1 MNSSDPSEWNTNSQ
15 GLKISAF
22 SALDDLSQIAV
33 GFANGAVTVIRG
45 DLIHDRGTRQ
55 RVVHESE
62 EPVTGVELVI
72 DPTQAQKM
80 TILFVS
86 TTSKLLKLV
95 IAGKGHGQP
104 PRTVEDS
111 GCAAGCMTLNKRTG
125 DIIVARDDAVY
136 YYTLEGRGPCFA
148 NDGATNF
155 VSIYRDYVALVAPP
169 NSSRNGSSD
178 NLQRRLGGS
187 MGGSTAESLFNAST
201 FTMVDPTLQIL
212 VHQESLIS
220 PVRALFEIWGDLY
233 ILMQDGKV

>member
-1 MNSSDPSEWNTNSQ
+1 M
-15 GLKISAF
+15 
-22 SALDDLSQIAV
+22 
-33 GFANGAVTVIRG
+33 
-45 DLIHDRGTRQ
+45 
-55 RVVHESE
+55 HESE

-95 IAGKGHGQP
+95 IAGKGQGQP

-169 NSSRNGSSD
+169 LTCTVIFSMYRNSS
-178 NLQRRLGGS
+178 
-187 MGGSTAESLFNAST
+187 
-201 FTMVDPTLQIL
+201 
-212 VHQESLIS
+212 
-220 PVRALFEIWGDLY
+220 GDARDMNRY
-233 ILMQDGKV
+233 IL